1 MLTPDNVIGGA
12 LDDGIIKQLEKRINI
27 LGQTGQRSHTDLLYL
42 GNKNC
47 WVKMTS
53 FTDIVADA
61 DKIAKAMGGEVQFGG
76 RDDLARQWTLSG
88 GVSTAGDGVDK
99 PVTMRSGIGTKDD
112 PYSGAYGAGGIGELG
127 YRPMP
132 GIESLTV
139 ESMPPLGATYQA
151 TVKIKAWNL
160 NQLSILD
167 MLYFRL
173 GFSCLIEWG
182 HSTYVDNEGHVKTTI
197 VQTIDAFTKGITSD
211 DIKDQ
216 IQKKRIESGYNYDAM
231 LGFITNYEWVQSRDG
246 SYDCTVRVT
255 GLGSLAE
262 SLKINNQEN
271 MPAVTQPPQGGAASN
286 QTTPL
291 IIDSALKGFL
301 TEVKNFANANAH
313 STTPNLAGFEAKMKE
328 VFSTGK
334 DYLNL
339 IDSSKKPGD
348 IYDNFKHGFSRRYM
362 RDRSK
367 GMVANQV
374 TPLKLADFVKY
385 TTLSVQT
392 TTKTSSPT
400 STTVLPYI
408 PLSLLLAYINNSCL
422 IYTGDSDRKQVVY
435 LDFHPDT
442 NLCLH
447 VPQQIS
453 IDPTVCLVDCY
464 ATTAELQD
472 LLLKK
477 GITDLSK
484 IVSPGPLT
492 AECTVNDK
500 IRVTGLLFADKS
512 SPYRGHTMNIFVN
525 VDYLLRTYDAL
536 MSNDPKKNII
546 LNVYLKQVLT
556 DISKAIGGIN
566 IFSIIPDQT
575 TDVIT
580 IFDTQNLAGD
590 KEEIPEIPV
599 FGLGTATV
607 REYSLKTDASTA
619 LGSTL
624 AITAQYDPSRDD
636 LNKSGLNRDGSG
648 FVAINKR
655 LQDRLKLHPST
666 NASPVRAILPSAQQ
680 QLDKILA
687 DNKAKVQYEQQKA
700 NVIDSTATSL
710 NRDIQAQI
718 QIQNFKQQSAVILT
732 PEEAIAKFNR
742 TQVILGS
749 TPAPTLTPEQIAQQ
763 AEATKQAAA
772 QQIEEQN
779 YVQANAFNKQL
790 TYTYG
795 FSNAS
800 RGVIQL
806 NQDNIPGVLNYYTD
820 ALLKVKN
827 SSDIVKGTIT
837 ANGILPLSLNM
848 TLDGISGIP
857 LFEAFTLP
865 GNRLPIQYCSTKGVH
880 AKPLVG
886 FTIVGVSHTIQ
897 NNQWTTSIKGQM
909 INLPEGTPIKKI
921 TQPQPRTYI
930 PGVRPDSGYKNTA
943 LYKDAAF
950 QTRLQQLCTKWK
962 INADDLLRIF
972 YAESRLNPADKLY
985 TDSGGNSFSGPGPGR
1000 HLLAV
1005 GLIQWTPDNVQRGGT
1020 PGPAYTLEQ
1029 ISTMSGVEQL
1039 DLVDMYFTY
1048 WKRAGKDVTQGNIL
1062 TLYSLVFIPTL
1073 FKPFQ
1078 SGNPTDIVKYGRTSP
1093 ERISKQNP
1101 AIARAAGKKPGEPL
1115 TIQDF
1120 RRYVD
1125 TV

>member
-12 LDDGIIKQLEKRINI
+12 LDDGIIKQLEKRIDI
-27 LGQTGQRSHTDLLYL
+27 LGQTGQRTHTDLLYL

-47 WVKMTS
+47 WIKMTS

-61 DKIAKAMGGEVQFGG
+61 DKIAAAMGGEVKFGG

-88 GVSTAGDGVDK
+88 GVSTAGDGVNK

-139 ESMPPLGATYQA
+139 ESIPPLGATYQA

-173 GFSCLIEWG
+173 GFSSLIEWG
-182 HSTYVDNEGHVKTTI
+182 HSTYVDNGGHVKTTI
-197 VQTIDAFTKGITSD
+197 VQTIDAFKKGITSD
-211 DIKDQ
+211 DIKDE
-216 IQKKRIESGYNYDAM
+216 IQKKRVESGYNYDAM
-231 LGFITNYEWVQSRDG
+231 LGFISNYEWVQSRDG

-271 MPAVTQPPQGGAASN
+271 MPAVTQPSQGGTATN

-301 TEVKNFANANAH
+301 TEVKNFANANAY

-367 GMVANQV
+367 GMVASQV
-374 TPLKLADFVKY
+374 PPLKLADFVKY

-400 STTVLPYI
+400 STTVLTYI

-422 IYTGDSDRKQVVY
+422 IYTGDSDRKHIVS

-442 NLCLH
+442 NICLH
-447 VPQQIS
+447 VPQQVS

-464 ATTAELQD
+464 ATTQELQD
-472 LLLKK
+472 LLIKK
-477 GITDLSK
+477 GITDLSR
-484 IVSPGPLT
+484 ITSPGPLT
-492 AECTVNDK
+492 ADCTVNQK
-500 IRVTGLLFADKS
+500 INATGLSFIDKS

-525 VDYLLRTYDAL
+525 VDYLLRTYDAV

-546 LNVYLKQVLT
+546 LNVYLKQILT

-580 IFDTQNLAGD
+580 IFDTQNLASD
-590 KEEIPEIPV
+590 KEAIPEIPV

-666 NASPVRAILPSAQQ
+666 SAVSTAAQNSPTASNSNTPTTPSSIVPFNANIVTTATQQ
-680 QLDKILA
+680 IPFNPAVGIPALTIPGATTQF
-687 DNKAKVQYEQQKA
+687 NA
-700 NVIDSTATSL
+700 NVVTTVG
-710 NRDIQAQI
+710 
-718 QIQNFKQQSAVILT
+718 QQV
-732 PEEAIAKFNR
+732 PF
-742 TQVILGS
+742 
-749 TPAPTLTPEQIAQQ
+749 TPAVSIPTITVTAPPTPQ
-763 AEATKQAAA
+763 QAAA
-772 QQIEEQN
+772 YQAEQQN

-795 FSNAS
+795 FSNTPLNANGHPES
-800 RGVIQL
+800 IQL

-827 SSDIVKGTIT
+827 SNDVVKGTIT

-909 INLPEGTPIKKI
+909 INLPEGTPIKKLS
-921 TQPQPRTYI
+921 QPQPRTYI

-972 YAESRLNPADKLY
+972 YAECRLNPADKLY
-985 TDSGGNSFSGPGPGR
+985 TDSGGNSFSRPGPGR

-1005 GLIQWTPDNVQRGGT
+1005 GLIQWTPDNVKRGGT

-1039 DLVDMYFTY
+1039 GLVDMYFTY

-1062 TLYSLVFIPTL
+1062 ALYSIVFIPAL